1 MKDNLKECVHTQLH
15 EADQHKIEMK
25 VKKPHPI
32 VNKLQHAVRHNR
44 LWRVR
49 KFLDKKREIK
59 KQGVDYEE

>member
-1 MKDNLKECVHTQLH
+1 MQ
-15 EADQHKIEMK
+15 

-49 KFLDKKREIK
+49 KFIDKKKESK
-59 KQGVDYEE
+59 KRGYYVIGEKYEE

>member
-1 MKDNLKECVHTQLH
+1 
-15 EADQHKIEMK
+15 MK

-32 VNKLQHAVRHNR
+32 INKLQHAERHSR

-49 KFLDKKREIK
+49 KFLDKKRESK